1 MQLKQNGYTK
11 QMLSLFLL
19 VYFLGP
25 KWHNEHRV
33 EVKKKTQHTNI
44 RESGEMSSIRS
55 GVRMQTANSDTTVAC
70 LQVHFR
76 VSQAVSI

>member
-33 EVKKKTQHTNI
+33 EVKKKTQHTYI

-55 GVRMQTANSDTTVAC
+55 GVRMQTANSDTTAAC

>member
-25 KWHNEHRV
+25 QWHNEHRV
-33 EVKKKTQHTNI
+33 EVKKKTQHTYI

-55 GVRMQTANSDTTVAC
+55 GVQMQTANSDTTAAC